1 MFCNQCGSEI
11 QAGYR
16 VCPHC
21 RAAISWPGSSVAQT
35 RLQRHLRTLAV
46 LWIVVGVLW
55 LVPSLIMMAVGSAIH
70 LVIPGTEALVRNLGP
85 LVIFIIGGSFLIVGA
100 GGVMVGWGLMRLEAW
115 ARVTAIVLAILALF
129 HPPFGTALGI
139 YTLWVLLPDDGG
151 VEYRSLAGA
160 S

>member
-1 MFCNQCGSEI
+1 MFCNQCGGDI

-16 VCPHC
+16 VCPNC
-21 RAAISWPGSSVAQT
+21 RTAISWPTSGLPQT
-35 RLQRHLRTLAV
+35 RLQHHLRTLAT

-55 LVPSLIMMAVGSAIH
+55 LFPSLIMMAVGSAIH

-85 LVIFIIGGSFLIVGA
+85 LVIFIIGGSLLIVGA
-100 GGVMVGWGLMRLEAW
+100 GGIMVGWGLMRHESW

-129 HPPFGTALGI
+129 HLPFGTALGV

-151 VEYRSLAGA
+151 VEYQRLASA